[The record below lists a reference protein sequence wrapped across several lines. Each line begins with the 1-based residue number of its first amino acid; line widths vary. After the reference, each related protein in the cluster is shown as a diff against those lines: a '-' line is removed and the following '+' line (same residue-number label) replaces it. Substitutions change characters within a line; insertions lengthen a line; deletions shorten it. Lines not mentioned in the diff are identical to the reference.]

1 MFVHSS
7 IDGQNWGLK
16 DCTAAGSRVPNNA
29 AVVENLVTAGV
40 ISLLSLLVL
49 QLTRIVLG
57 KTNMSVMSNGY
68 GAPGQPTGWS
78 PLGGQTKSAYG
89 EDLAVNGSST
99 GSAVAL
105 SAGFCAASLG
115 CQTDGS
121 IVSLI
126 QSSVVPLSKIAF

>member
-16 DCTAAGSRVPNNA
+16 DYTAAGSRVPNNA

-78 PLGGQTKSAYG
+78 PLGGQTKSDMERIWLSMAAQQ
-89 EDLAVNGSST
+89 AVLWHYPLGSVQPLW
-99 GSAVAL
+99 AARLMAAL
-105 SAGFCAASLG
+105 
-115 CQTDGS
+115 
-121 IVSLI
+121 
-126 QSSVVPLSKIAF
+126 